1 MCLLHR
7 SGKGVHC
14 QIDALSTHELVSLLV
29 ARVRLIGSCGLHMQN
44 QIHKIA
50 EFAAQALQREIP

>member
-1 MCLLHR
+1 MYLLHR

-14 QIDALSTHELVSLLV
+14 QIDALSTYELVSLSASTL
-29 ARVRLIGSCGLHMQN
+29 RLIGSCELHMQN